1 ERLDK
6 LQSKL
11 HKSVEKKTKVSIFAN
26 LLLRLTFN
34 GGYITAY
41 LWSAYGLAAKRV
53 TFGMVTA
60 YLQLVNRIQRPI
72 FNLIRLLP
80 SVVSAKT
87 AIERLIFMTG
97 FKLEESRER
106 VLLQGRVSLKV
117 NNVTFSYS
125 SKETPVLSNFSME
138 VKPGTMV
145 AVMGETG
152 VGKTTL
158 LRLLL
163 ALVKP
168 NSGTITIE
176 NETQTVEVSESTRSN
191 FVYVPQGGSLFSGTI
206 RNNLLLGNANANDT
220 QLEETFMK
228 NLRSEIGHRTVIFIT
243 HHPSIATHCDYQYT
257 L

>member
-1 ERLDK
+1 
-6 LQSKL
+6 
-11 HKSVEKKTKVSIFAN
+11 
-26 LLLRLTFN
+26 
-34 GGYITAY
+34 
-41 LWSAYGLAAKRV
+41 
-53 TFGMVTA
+53 
-60 YLQLVNRIQRPI
+60 
-72 FNLIRLLP
+72 
-80 SVVSAKT
+80 
-87 AIERLIFMTG
+87 
-97 FKLEESRER
+97 
-106 VLLQGRVSLKV
+106 
-117 NNVTFSYS
+117 
-125 SKETPVLSNFSME
+125 ME